1 MGPMPGYPLG
11 PPRICNH
18 EHPSTM
24 VETLNP
30 PPAPV
35 RRQTISDLPVQHA
48 LHPASPAQ
56 SRARFFNPGNAF
68 DIRLPEV
75 PDHIF
80 TDEPRR
86 AMAAGT
92 PTGLI
97 TCDLSREMACSFPA
111 TSPLML
117 ARYARVRAG
126 ENLQTAFVASG
137 VICYVIQ
144 GEGSSSGASG
154 SIQWQAGDVFI
165 LPGGESFTHAGQSDS
180 VLWIVTNEPQL
191 AFESLRPPVVG
202 KAPTDLVHYT
212 APEIARQLKMLQDT
226 GRDEATAGTAVLFSS
241 DRQEANR
248 NILPTLTLAMNA
260 LPPRS
265 SQRAHRHNAA
275 ALMLLIHDTGCYS
288 LMDGKRKDWVQWAT
302 TVTPPV
308 SVHSHYNDGEQQA
321 QFLVVQDGGLFYHM
335 RAMGFS
341 FAQHPE
347 SAAVS
352 STTN

>member
-1 MGPMPGYPLG
+1 MGSLN
-11 PPRICNH
+11 RL
-18 EHPSTM
+18 EDVSDAATM
-24 VETLNP
+24 TR
-30 PPAPV
+30 AK
-35 RRQTISDLPVQHA
+35 TIADLPVQHA
-48 LHPASPAQ
+48 QNPGSPAE

-68 DIRLPEV
+68 DIQLPAV

-86 AMAAGT
+86 ALSAET

-97 TCDLSREMACSFPA
+97 SCDLSGVMACAFPA

-117 ARYARVRAG
+117 VRYARIRSG
-126 ENLQTAFVASG
+126 ESLLTAFAASG

-144 GEGSSSGASG
+144 GKGSSAGESG
-154 SIQWQAGDVFI
+154 SIHWAQGDVFL
-165 LPGGESFTHAGQSDS
+165 LPGGETFTHAAATDS
-180 VLWIVTNEPQL
+180 VLWVVTNEPQL
-191 AFESLRPPVVG
+191 AFEALRPPAPG
-202 KAPTDLVHYT
+202 NAPTDLVHYRRE
-212 APEIARQLKMLQDT
+212 EIAQQLKMLQDL

-260 LPPRS
+260 LPAGT

-275 ALMLLIHDTGCYS
+275 AVMLLIHDEGCYS
-288 LMDGKRKDWVQWAT
+288 LMDGKRKDWSQWAT

-308 SVHSHYNDGEQQA
+308 SIHSHYNDSPQQA
-321 QFLVVQDGGLFYHM
+321 QFLVVQDGGIFYHM

-341 FAQHPE
+341 FAEQPR
-347 SAAVS
+347 AANVS
-352 STTN
+352 NLTS

>member
-1 MGPMPGYPLG
+1 MGPMRAYPVD
-11 PPRICNH
+11 PPAFATTNN
-18 EHPSTM
+18 PSTM

-48 LHPASPAQ
+48 QHPASPAE

-86 AMAAGT
+86 ALAAAT

-97 TCDLSREMACSFPA
+97 ACDLSREMACSFPA

-117 ARYARVRAG
+117 ARYARIRAG
-126 ENLQTAFVASG
+126 ESLQTALVASG
-137 VICYVIQ
+137 VICYVIR
-144 GEGSSSGASG
+144 GDGSSSGESG
-154 SIQWQAGDVFI
+154 AIQWQAGDVFI

-180 VLWIVTNEPQL
+180 VLWVVTNEPQL
-191 AFESLRPPVVG
+191 AFEALRPPVG
-202 KAPTDLVHYT
+202 GNAPTDLVHYT
-212 APEIARQLKMLQDT
+212 APEIARQLKMLQDI

-248 NILPTLTLAMNA
+248 NILPTLTLALNA
-260 LPPRS
+260 LPPGS

-275 ALMLLIHDTGCYS
+275 ALMLLIHDKGCYS
-288 LMDGKRKDWVQWAT
+288 LMDGKRKNWSQWAT

-308 SVHSHYNDGEQQA
+308 SIHSHYNDGDTQA

-341 FAQHPE
+341 FAEQPQ
-347 SAAVS
+347 
-352 STTN
+352 